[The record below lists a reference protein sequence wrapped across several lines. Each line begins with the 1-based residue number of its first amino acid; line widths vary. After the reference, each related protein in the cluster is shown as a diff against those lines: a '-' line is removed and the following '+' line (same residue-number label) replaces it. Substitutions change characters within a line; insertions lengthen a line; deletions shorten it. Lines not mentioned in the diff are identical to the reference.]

1 MRYKFLA
8 NVIMA
13 VHFVWIALLIG
24 GTVFIIGAN
33 HRWYIPWHLTILS
46 GTLIINLILGSC
58 PLTVW
63 EEKLRKKTDPAAN
76 LNNSFLAT
84 YINSL
89 VGIKMSEGLL
99 FWITLA
105 IKSGSYLISILFLT
119 IFKQ

>member
-1 MRYKFLA
+1 M
-8 NVIMA
+8 V
-13 VHFVWIALLIG
+13 VHFAWIALLIV
-24 GTVFIIGAN
+24 GTVFIVDAA

-46 GTLIINLILGSC
+46 GTLIVNLILGSC

-63 EEKLRKKTDPAAN
+63 EEKLRKKTDPVAN

-99 FWITLA
+99 FWITLI
-105 IKSGSYLISILFLT
+105 IKSASYVISILLLT